1 MAETP
6 RNILEQIQSLHYAIS
21 TESRLVRVGLKDEQ
35 NLAGILSRY
44 PALTEPGTALRLKQI
59 REESDNDEDREK
71 ISRAYFYCLGHHIHS
86 ELAAE
91 DDRVT
96 TFLSR
101 ATVAVDGETLPYHEL
116 HPRLSREPDFAR
128 RERLGAGFHSVH
140 GQVNDLLAEIL
151 RRETGILTGLFGFPG
166 YIGYCEEKKRLD
178 YGKLAA
184 MLEASLARTGPLYS
198 RGMGDYVLARFGRPY
213 EGLWRVHVPYLLR
226 MRDFD
231 RYFPKAEL
239 FAKVNAALGRM
250 GIDFTAYPNI
260 LLDLEERP
268 RKNPR
273 ACCFTSRVPE
283 EIHLIVKPVGG
294 LKDYE
299 TFLHEG
305 GHALHYGNTRSD
317 LPYEYRELTQ
327 SYALSETYA
336 FLFQNLTMNP
346 AWLADLEVP
355 PDAAAAI
362 RRERILI
369 DLFMYRRYIG
379 KFLAELEFFR
389 KGDLKDAR
397 IYARRLREA
406 TGFYYEPSAY
416 LTDLDAEFYSLDY
429 LRAWIDEAQLEHHL
443 RKCFGA
449 SWPHDRGAGDFLKEQ
464 WRSGEKGSP
473 ESLLA
478 GLGYDPFDVTY
489 LEKRFEE
496 LT

>member
-1 MAETP
+1 MSETP
-6 RNILEQIQSLHYAIS
+6 KDILEQIQSLHYEIS

-44 PALTEPGTALRLKQI
+44 PALTDPGTARRLKLI
-59 REESDNDEDREK
+59 REESDRDEDRER

-96 TFLSR
+96 TFLSH
-101 ATVAVDGETLPYHEL
+101 ATVTVDGETIPYHEL
-116 HPRLSREPDFAR
+116 PPRLGRERDFAR
-128 RERLGAGFHSVH
+128 RERLGAGFISVH
-140 GQVNDLLAEIL
+140 EQINGLLAEIL
-151 RRETGILTGLFGFPG
+151 GRETGILTGLFGFPG

-184 MLEASLARTGPLYS
+184 LLEASLAKTGPLYS
-198 RGMGDYVLARFGRPY
+198 RVMGDYVAARLNRPL
-213 EGLWRVHVPYLLR
+213 ENLWRIHVPYLLR
-226 MRDFD
+226 MQDFEV
-231 RYFPKAEL
+231 YFPKGEL
-239 FAKVNAALGRM
+239 FARVNGALNGM

-273 ACCFTSRVPE
+273 ACCFTSRVPG
-283 EIHLIVKPVGG
+283 EIHLVLKPVGG

-305 GHALHYGNTRSD
+305 GHALHYGSTRAE
-317 LPYEYRELTQ
+317 LAYEYRELAQ

-336 FLFQNLTMNP
+336 FLLQNLTMNP
-346 AWLADLEVP
+346 SWLGVLGVP
-355 PDAAAAI
+355 PEAAAAI

-429 LRAWIDEAQLEHHL
+429 LRAWIAEAQLEHHL
-443 RKCFGA
+443 RNCFGDG
-449 SWPHDRGAGDFLKEQ
+449 WHRNRRAGDFLKER
-464 WRSGEKGSP
+464 WRSGEKESP
-473 ESLLA
+473 ESILT